1 MLAQQYL
8 DTRFPI
14 EETKSAIMKLSV
26 KVDPYFNLDAKEVML
41 LVAGGMIEKWE
52 GLMHFKVESIIRDLV
67 YEDEGFLALDYLE
80 QKKKIEEVAKRL
92 VPQKNTL
99 PLSDNMSAYGLRQ
112 NNRAS
117 GRSTAGDNS
126 EEQGDGE

>member
-1 MLAQQYL
+1 
-8 DTRFPI
+8 
-14 EETKSAIMKLSV
+14 MKLSV

>member
-117 GRSTAGDNS
+117 GRSTAGDSS
-126 EEQGDGE
+126 EEQGSGE